1 MHAVMQE
8 AMAFVSVAE
17 VKYNGN
23 LPNWIDSPS
32 ITFSF
37 GGDAIAAM
45 KIQLHR

>member
-1 MHAVMQE
+1 MQE

-23 LPNWIDSPS
+23 LQNWIDSRS

-37 GGDAIAAM
+37 GGEALAA
-45 KIQLHR
+45 